1 VAQFGTV
8 TGEEIRAAQII
19 TGVTMALF
27 IGIGIAPGLREHAGR
42 LRLALLVLYLLACGG
57 FVGYVLLR

>member
-1 VAQFGTV
+1 MGQFGTV